1 VADGSVLTVVIGL
14 GIDAVDVA
22 RFRRA
27 VERSPRLL
35 ERVFVVEEL
44 DPLNGRADHIPAL
57 AARFAAREA
66 TMKALGT
73 GLGGIDLRDVW
84 VKRGTSGEPVLR
96 VGGRAAE
103 LASRRGITQWFV
115 SLSHTRDLA
124 VAVVTAA

>member
-1 VADGSVLTVVIGL
+1 MIGL
-14 GIDAVDVA
+14 GIDAVDVG

-35 ERVFVVEEL
+35 DRVFVDAERAALE
-44 DPLNGRADHIPAL
+44 GRSDWIPAL

-66 TMKALGT
+66 AMKALGT

-84 VKRGTSGEPVLR
+84 VERSGSGQPVLH
-96 VGGRAAE
+96 VVGRAAE
-103 LASRRGITQWFV
+103 LAARRGITRWLV

-124 VAVVTAA
+124 VAVVSAG

>member
-1 VADGSVLTVVIGL
+1 MAHGPVLSTVIGL
-14 GIDAVDVA
+14 GIDAVDVP

-35 ERVFVVEEL
+35 DRVFVAEEREAL
-44 DPLNGRADHIPAL
+44 EGRADRIPAL

-84 VKRGTSGEPVLR
+84 VARTPSGQPVLR
-96 VGGRAAE
+96 VAGRAAE
-103 LASRRGITQWFV
+103 LASHLGITRWLV

-124 VAVVTAA
+124 VAVVSAG